1 MNFWSPRKIKVEKAR
16 AFDEAELNLTLAA
29 IADEHPLWRAIH
41 HLIDVAEDNAIENAG
56 ANMDPP
62 TVMAGYVGGAQHL
75 RMLREE
81 LYSRRKIGQDLMAK

>member
-1 MNFWSPRKIKVEKAR
+1 MIPWLRKTIEVKKAR
-16 AFDEAELNLTLAA
+16 AFDETELNLTLGA

-62 TVMAGYVGGAQHL
+62 GVLAGYVGGAAHL

-81 LYSRRKIGQDLMAK
+81 LYSRRKIGQDLMQK

>member
-1 MNFWSPRKIKVEKAR
+1 MSFWRPWKIEIKKAP
-16 AFDEAELNLTLAA
+16 AFDETELNITLAA

-41 HLIDVAEDNAIENAG
+41 HLIDVAEDNAIENAS

-62 TVMAGYVGGAQHL
+62 TVLAGYVGGAGHL

-81 LYSRRKIGQDLMAK
+81 LHSRRAIGRELLEK